1 MRHPG
6 RFKRWKPA
14 PDRPGGGKTVIIRK
28 EIAKMSLKM
37 KNRYKI
43 CEKTIE
49 ILGGL
54 LL

>member
-1 MRHPG
+1 M
-6 RFKRWKPA
+6 
-14 PDRPGGGKTVIIRK
+14 IIRK
-28 EIAKMSLKM
+28 KIAKMSLKM